1 MSYNIFIFYPEIF
14 KVKSKFFRK
23 LNNIFSKVLKCNI
36 YFFHDRNHYI
46 KKFFDQYDIAENLI
60 EIENISDFEITH
72 AIIFDDGDE
81 LAVDVYNY
89 LKNNNIT
96 TRLIK
101 IKITKVLNIDVDLK
115 YKAIK
120 SNAEYEYIGRG
131 SNWGNPYA
139 MTSYSNEDRE
149 KVINLFKY
157 DFEKDILLKV
167 KKQEVYKL
175 LGKKLGCFC
184 KPFAC
189 HGDILADYLNSW
201 DDGK

>member
-14 KVKSKFFRK
+14 KVESKFFRK

-46 KKFFDQYDIAENLI
+46 KKFFDQYDMAENLI

-101 IKITKVLNIDVDLK
+101 IKM
-115 YKAIK
+115 IK
-120 SNAEYEYIGRG
+120 
-131 SNWGNPYA
+131 
-139 MTSYSNEDRE
+139 
-149 KVINLFKY
+149 L
-157 DFEKDILLKV
+157 
-167 KKQEVYKL
+167 
-175 LGKKLGCFC
+175 
-184 KPFAC
+184 
-189 HGDILADYLNSW
+189 
-201 DDGK
+201 

>member
-1 MSYNIFIFYPEIF
+1 M
-14 KVKSKFFRK
+14 
-23 LNNIFSKVLKCNI
+23 
-36 YFFHDRNHYI
+36 
-46 KKFFDQYDIAENLI
+46 AENLI